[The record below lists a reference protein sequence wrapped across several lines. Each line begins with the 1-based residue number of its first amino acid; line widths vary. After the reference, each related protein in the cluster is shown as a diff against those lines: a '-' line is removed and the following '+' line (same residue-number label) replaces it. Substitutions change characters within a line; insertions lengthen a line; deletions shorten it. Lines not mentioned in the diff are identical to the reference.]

1 MVRAVAESLVDEAR
15 RAAVYGGELLVF
27 PAVPPMRELCRLS
40 DHLIREHFGPH
51 PLNAHHRLG
60 PERHAALAAALRND
74 YRRHPDVRK
83 LFLAALA
90 HVGVD
95 LERTYWDRLHARVA
109 VSGAPGGSGLG
120 RHRDTW
126 GSNVYAQTNWWA
138 PIYPITSERG
148 LAFFPDYWS
157 RPLANNS
164 ACWDLHDIRARR
176 RAGEP
181 VALVPQPT
189 EPVDDRSELR
199 VAIEPGDLLCF
210 SGAHLHAGVPNHT
223 GVTRFSME
231 TRTVDAADVAAGRG
245 APNVDGAAP
254 RVALEWFRRVS
265 DGSPLADP
273 AGRKIEN
280 GLP

>member
-1 MVRAVAESLVDEAR
+1 MLCAVTEPLADEAR
-15 RAAVYGGELLVF
+15 RSAVYGGELLVF
-27 PAVPPMRELCRLS
+27 PAVPAMRELCRLS
-40 DHLIREHFGPH
+40 DTLIREHFGPD
-51 PLNAHHRLG
+51 PLHAHHRLD

-74 YRRHPDVRK
+74 YRRHPDVRR

-90 HVGVD
+90 HVRVD

-109 VSGAPGGSGLG
+109 VSGPAGGALG
-120 RHRDTW
+120 VHRDTW

-138 PIYPITSERG
+138 PIYPITPERG
-148 LAFFPDYWS
+148 LAFHPDYWS
-157 RPLANNS
+157 RPLANDS
-164 ACWDLHDIRARR
+164 GGWDLLEIRARR
-176 RAGEP
+176 RAGQP
-181 VALVPQPT
+181 VELVPHPT
-189 EPVDDRSELR
+189 EPVDDRGEQR

-223 GVTRFSME
+223 GVTRFSIE

-265 DGSPLADP
+265 DGSPL
-273 AGRKIEN
+273 G
-280 GLP
+280 